1 MTPPW
6 IAGMFAV
13 FISHQWLATTAPDP
27 SGHQLAVLRQVLE
40 RLIDK
45 SLKVETDM
53 SRMMDM
59 GRCTSYEKIEHGYLF
74 LDWSLR
80 LSLEQLVFL
89 GEKLVIHTHTVN
101 VLRMEFKDNPLSDPF
116 HLVQLR
122 FAIPQITARTD
133 GINEDTTRSDA
144 ARAVQSIPAYVEAC
158 DLFLEGH

>member
-1 MTPPW
+1 
-6 IAGMFAV
+6 MFAV

-59 GRCTSYEKIEHGYLF
+59 GRSTSYELIEHGYLF

-80 LSLEQLVFL
+80 HSLEQVFFSL
-89 GEKLVIHTHTVN
+89 KGGSPKYSE
-101 VLRMEFKDNPLSDPF
+101 
-116 HLVQLR
+116 
-122 FAIPQITARTD
+122 D
-133 GINEDTTRSDA
+133 GI
-144 ARAVQSIPAYVEAC
+144 P
-158 DLFLEGH
+158 